1 MATNRN
7 RELYSQIVAVTAGI
21 GTFVGYLF
29 WVGILQLPKRRSSE
43 TGKRNFGA
51 AGAMLGLG

>member
-7 RELYSQIVAVTAGI
+7 RELYGQIFAVGAGI
-21 GTFVGYLF
+21 STFVGYLF
-29 WVGILQLPKRRSSE
+29 WVGILQLPKRRSHDN
-43 TGKRNFGA
+43 GKRDFGA